1 MILRE
6 ELRKLVEAY
15 RTQNVEGYLRTG
27 EYPPDFE
34 GGRQSGID
42 DMADEIEDL
51 LKKYP
56 EEQKST
62 ISFSKY
68 EAINMAKDIAEEK
81 LEGLEKAVKKV
92 LNNKGE

>member
-1 MILRE
+1 MSLQK

-15 RTQNVEGYLRTG
+15 RPDEVEGYLRTG

-42 DMADEIEDL
+42 DMADGIEDL

-62 ISFSKY
+62 VSFSKY
-68 EAINMAKDIAEEK
+68 EAINMAKDIAKGK